1 LSLKKRGIQMQEVKK
16 VITEVGTNEWQVVVF
31 FLGEQSFAINVD
43 KTREILRWPGCRVI
57 PDSPRSLIG
66 ITSVRGEVLPMV
78 DLRVFLDIEPSVD
91 LDQSKVIIAEF
102 NEVKLGFVVDAVERI
117 YRINSEDLDSSLTG
131 KYLGE
136 WILYVIKRDSRNVL
150 LLDYEAIVQTISPQL
165 SMQSRWDPSRAA
177 ALMEGVTDPAAIR
190 IVVAEDSPLI
200 RKQIKDS
207 LAMGGFTNL
216 LLCSDGREAY
226 DAIMKEGA
234 HFDVLVTDVE
244 MPRLDG
250 LALTRRIKENP
261 ATKDLPIIVFS
272 SIMAEDIKVK
282 AASVGARY
290 QITKPE
296 ISQLVEYVARI
307 VREGQEAAQASG
319 VA

>member
-1 LSLKKRGIQMQEVKK
+1 MSLKKRGIQMQEVKK

-102 NEVKLGFVVDAVERI
+102 NEVKLGFVVNAVERI

-150 LLDYEAIVQTISPQL
+150 LLDYEAIVQTISLQL
-165 SMQSRWDPSRAA
+165 SMQS
-177 ALMEGVTDPAAIR
+177 
-190 IVVAEDSPLI
+190 
-200 RKQIKDS
+200 K
-207 LAMGGFTNL
+207 
-216 LLCSDGREAY
+216 
-226 DAIMKEGA
+226 
-234 HFDVLVTDVE
+234 
-244 MPRLDG
+244 
-250 LALTRRIKENP
+250 
-261 ATKDLPIIVFS
+261 
-272 SIMAEDIKVK
+272 
-282 AASVGARY
+282 
-290 QITKPE
+290 
-296 ISQLVEYVARI
+296 
-307 VREGQEAAQASG
+307 
-319 VA
+319 

>member
-1 LSLKKRGIQMQEVKK
+1 MQAVQK

-31 FLGEQSFAINVD
+31 FLGKQTFAINVD
-43 KTREILRWPGCRVI
+43 KTREILRWPGCRLI
-57 PDSPRSLIG
+57 PDSPSKAMIG

-78 DLRVFLDIEPSVD
+78 DLRVFLGIESATDVE
-91 LDQSKVIIAEF
+91 QSKVIIAEF

-117 YRINSEDLDSSLTG
+117 YRINSEDLYSSLTG

-136 WILYVIKRDSRNVL
+136 WVLYVIKRDERNVL
-150 LLDYEAIVQTISPQL
+150 LLDYEAIVQSISPQL
-165 SMQSRWDPSRAA
+165 SMTHAWDPSLAK
-177 ALMEGVTDPAAIR
+177 EAIADIANPESYR
-190 IVVAEDSPLI
+190 IIVAEDSPLI

-207 LAMGGFTNL
+207 LESGGFTNL
-216 LLCSDGREAY
+216 TICADGKDAY
-226 DAIMKEGA
+226 DRIVEPGA
-234 HFDVLVTDVE
+234 VYDILITDVE

-250 LALTRRIKENP
+250 LALTRRLKENT
-261 ATKDLPIIVFS
+261 ATQGIPIIVFS
-272 SIMAEDIKVK
+272 SIMAQDIKVK

-296 ISQLVEYVARI
+296 IGQLVEYVAKI
-307 VREGQEAAQASG
+307 IKEEEKHQKS

>member
-1 LSLKKRGIQMQEVKK
+1 MQEVKK

-31 FLGEQSFAINVD
+31 FLGDQSFAINVD

-57 PDSPRSLIG
+57 PDTPRAMIG

-78 DLRVFLDIEPSVD
+78 DLRVFLGIESKME
-91 LDQSKVIIAEF
+91 LEQCKVIIAEF

-136 WILYVIKRDSRNVL
+136 WILYVIKRDARNVL

-165 SMQSRWDPSRAA
+165 AMNHKWDPVKVKELVS
-177 ALMEGVTDPAAIR
+177 GIGDPAGYSI
-190 IVVAEDSPLI
+190 IVAEDSPLI

-207 LAMGGFTNL
+207 LESGGFTNL
-216 LLCSDGREAY
+216 TICSDGKEAY
-226 DAIMKEGA
+226 DAIMEEGA
-234 HFDVLVTDVE
+234 KFDVLITDVE

-250 LALTRRIKENP
+250 LALTRRLKENVT
-261 ATKDLPIIVFS
+261 TKDIPIIVFS
-272 SIMAEDIKVK
+272 SIMAQDIKVK
-282 AASVGARY
+282 AASVGAKY

-296 ISQLVEYVARI
+296 ISQLVEFVVKI
-307 VREGQEAAQASG
+307 IEEEQASK
-319 VA
+319 VS